1 MGGGRDADRLLGDS
15 QTVTERNGVGVL
27 FARERARAVGDG
39 LFTMNTSGSG
49 YMPQPLRRTTDEPV
63 SLLVEVFVYDLS
75 APTQVFD
82 EPVSTMR
89 ESII

>member
-1 MGGGRDADRLLGDS
+1 
-15 QTVTERNGVGVL
+15 
-27 FARERARAVGDG
+27 
-39 LFTMNTSGSG
+39 MNTSGSG

-89 ESII
+89 ESSIRLSVSCAPPSEDGVAYTG